1 MKILKDYPLAITVNS
16 ILDGM
21 NRENGLQGWPSSSSA
36 FEGNPRLGEP
46 SIREEDDHYQ
56 VEFLLPGINRKDLS
70 LSIDGQTL
78 VYRLE
83 NKDSNGGNHQYL
95 GLWRGN
101 FSIPEDAETKR
112 ISAKLTDGVLS
123 VTIPKQKKAKPIELR
138 IS

>member
-83 NKDSNGGNHQYL
+83 NKDSNGETTNTL
-95 GLWRGN
+95 GFGEETFPFPRMPKPRGYPPN
-101 FSIPEDAETKR
+101 
-112 ISAKLTDGVLS
+112 
-123 VTIPKQKKAKPIELR
+123 
-138 IS
+138 